1 MNIKRIVNTVDSHT
15 PLPVFE
21 TAERV
26 YRAYAENTIL
36 NIARRKRDWVRGYFD
51 SQEWEETVFL
61 HLGCGYQ
68 RQAGAINIDFVHT
81 PATDYVLDASN
92 LPFPENSV
100 DRIESYHMIE
110 HIPPTTVDRMLV
122 EWNRVLQPGGTL
134 VLELPDFD
142 GVAEAYLDADDPD
155 KVELLLKYVFGSQR
169 FESDYHHWGWNFE
182 RLGARI
188 KRAGFDRVERKPPQ
202 DYHAE
207 EAPCMRL
214 EATA

>member
-1 MNIKRIVNTVDSHT
+1 MNIKRIVNIVDSCT

-26 YRAYAENTIL
+26 YKTYAENTVL
-36 NIARRKRDWVRGYFD
+36 NIVRRKRDWVHGYLD
-51 SQEWEETVFL
+51 SRDWEEPVSL

-68 RQAGAINIDFVHT
+68 QQAGMINIDFVHT
-81 PATDYVLDASN
+81 PTTDYVLDASN
-92 LPFPENSV
+92 LPFPDNSV

-122 EWNRVLQPGGTL
+122 EWNRILQSGGTL

-142 GVAEAYLDADDPD
+142 GVVEAYLDADDPEE
-155 KVELLLKYVFGSQR
+155 VELLLKYVFGSQR

-182 RLGARI
+182 RLSGRI
-188 KRAGFDRVERKPPQ
+188 ERAGFDRVERKPPK
-202 DYHAE
+202 DYHTE

-214 EATA
+214 EATV